1 MRTTPM
7 RGTARIADVVTA
19 TGDDVGATAPTAMF
33 PLPAMFGLIGVATV
47 GLIGV
52 ATVGLTGVA
61 TVGLMRVATVGLTG
75 VATVGL
81 TVETPDP
88 TTAIFPPAV
97 TFGLIRGAT
106 VGLTR
111 GATVGLM
118 VGTRDPR
125 LRLGVCMMLCAYA
138 AEPPGPASG
147 NTAAASANTARCVFV
162 RKFRSRS
169 RAMR

>member
-52 ATVGLTGVA
+52 ATVGLIGVA
-61 TVGLMRVATVGLTG
+61 TVGLIGVATGGLTVETPDPTTAIFPPLVTVGLIRGATVGLTG

-81 TVETPDP
+81 TVE
-88 TTAIFPPAV
+88 
-97 TFGLIRGAT
+97 
-106 VGLTR
+106 
-111 GATVGLM
+111 
-118 VGTRDPR
+118 
-125 LRLGVCMMLCAYA
+125 
-138 AEPPGPASG
+138 
-147 NTAAASANTARCVFV
+147 
-162 RKFRSRS
+162 
-169 RAMR
+169 